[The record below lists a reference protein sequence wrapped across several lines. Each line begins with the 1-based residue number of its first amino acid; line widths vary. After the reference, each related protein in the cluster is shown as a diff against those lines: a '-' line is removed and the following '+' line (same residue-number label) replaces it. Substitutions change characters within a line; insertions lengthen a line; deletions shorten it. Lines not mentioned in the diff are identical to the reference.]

1 MNFYL
6 NSKNRKEEL
15 VAVFNLNKTFSLV
28 MHSLLEPLP
37 SFLRNISG
45 FLILFRLQN
54 SIDKNSLR
62 SPSIIGGGRNQIN
75 SNSSM

>member
-62 SPSIIGGGRNQIN
+62 SPSIIGGGRETK
-75 SNSSM
+75 